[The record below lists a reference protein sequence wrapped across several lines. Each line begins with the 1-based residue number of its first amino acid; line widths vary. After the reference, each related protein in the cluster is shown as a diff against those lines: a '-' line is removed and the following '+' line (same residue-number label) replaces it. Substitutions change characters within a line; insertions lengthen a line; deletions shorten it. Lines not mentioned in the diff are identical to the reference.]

1 MRIPRPGARRDHAE
15 RYLFVTIAAF
25 AISVAAT
32 RWYLDLTGYP
42 KVGGGGLHVAHMLW
56 GGLLLVVAALL
67 PLLFVGRRVL
77 LLSALLAG
85 VGVGLFI
92 DEVGKFITES
102 NDYFFAPAA
111 PLIYGALLLLVGIW
125 LVVRRAPADSTNDAM
140 QAAVDALRD
149 GLDGRLTATE
159 RDRVVERLGPAR
171 SAADPAVAGLA
182 ERQAALLTSPEID
195 ARLASPGWVE
205 RGDAAALLERILP
218 LRLERALVL
227 LGLLWM
233 AFVAA
238 LSSLLLLG
246 LAWAGGPLEITVPE
260 GPVEIPTE
268 PIWVIL
274 LLVVGVVVGI
284 ASGVAAVLILR
295 HREPAGIRLAI
306 GAVLLDLV
314 AGGLLTFY
322 VAQFGAVASTV
333 GQLAL
338 LALLLDHGRRRDAI
352 DSASPSAPAPGP
364 ALTSGS

>member
-1 MRIPRPGARRDHAE
+1 MISSTSMTSTRGVTLISEIDLSSSSSPPPPVVIDIPI
-15 RYLFVTIAAF
+15 V
-25 AISVAAT
+25 SVS
-32 RWYLDLTGYP
+32 RSPW
-42 KVGGGGLHVAHMLW
+42 
-56 GGLLLVVAALL
+56 
-67 PLLFVGRRVL
+67 R
-77 LLSALLAG
+77 
-85 VGVGLFI
+85 
-92 DEVGKFITES
+92 
-102 NDYFFAPAA
+102 DYFFAPAA

-125 LVVRRAPADSTNDAM
+125 LVVRRTSTDSTDDAM

-149 GLDGRLTATE
+149 GVDGRLTAAE

-171 SAADPAVAGLA
+171 SAADPAIAGLA
-182 ERQAALLTSPEID
+182 ERQAALLTSPEIE
-195 ARLASPGWVE
+195 ARLASPGWIE
-205 RGDAAALLERILP
+205 RGDAAALLERLLP

-295 HREPAGIRLAI
+295 RREPAGIRVAI
-306 GAVLLDLV
+306 GAVLLNLV

-333 GQLAL
+333 GHLVL
-338 LALLLDHGRRRDAI
+338 LALLLDHGRRLDAI
-352 DSASPSAPAPGP
+352 EPAPPTTPAPAPAATPGP
-364 ALTSGS
+364 